1 MKGKEKCKILKEIR
15 AQIAAAND
23 IAWVTEECP
32 HKGDCRGT
40 CPKCEAEVRK
50 LERELERRRA
60 LGKTVAVVGLSAGLI
75 VATSSCAELSAIGG
89 NQLDGDMI
97 APASTTTPELQGGMT
112 LPPDIT
118 DALDGDIDLG
128 GVPPLPPV
136 TTEEIPELGGEPLP
150 VYYLTDFTLYDSET
164 MYVAT
169 GDFNLYDVV
178 EGEEGPSGITESMY
192 NGDFFMLV
200 GDNGTE
206 ESPAWLYLVRCRG
219 VLYAID
225 EYDLTHFAKVYAPAD
240 QQEAK

>member
-1 MKGKEKCKILKEIR
+1 MKGKDKCKILKEIR

-50 LERELERRRA
+50 LERELSRRRA
-60 LGKTVAVVGLSAGLI
+60 LGKTIAVVGLSAGI
-75 VATSSCAELSAIGG
+75 ITNTVACAELSLVGG
-89 NQLDGDMI
+89 DSLGGDM
-97 APASTTTPELQGGMT
+97 AVSTTSMEVNGLMEA
-112 LPPDIT
+112 PDTT

-150 VYYLTDFTLYDSET
+150 VYYLTDFTLYDTER
-164 MYVAT
+164 MYVVKEN
-169 GDFNLYDVV
+169 FNLYDVV
-178 EGEEGPSGITESMY
+178 EGEEGPSGIVETLY
-192 NGDFFMLV
+192 TGDFFLLV
-200 GDNGTE
+200 GDNGTDE
-206 ESPAWLYLVRCRG
+206 HPAWAYLIRYKG
-219 VLYAID
+219 VLFAVED
-225 EYDLTHFAKVYAPAD
+225 DLSRVAEEYAPAD

>member
-1 MKGKEKCKILKEIR
+1 MKGKDKCKILKEIR

-40 CPKCEAEVRK
+40 CPKCEAEVRQ
-50 LERELERRRA
+50 LERALSRRRA
-60 LGKTVAVVGLSAGLI
+60 LGKTIAVVGLSAGI
-75 VATSSCAELSAIGG
+75 ITNTVACAELSSIG
-89 NQLDGDMI
+89 NSSTLDGD
-97 APASTTTPELQGGMT
+97 PAVNTTTAPT
-112 LPPDIT
+112 T
-118 DALDGDIDLG
+118 TWALTGDVDHA
-128 GVPPLPPV
+128 GVPLPPE

-164 MYVAT
+164 MYMAT

-178 EGEEGPSGITESMY
+178 EGEEGPSGITETMY

-200 GDNGTE
+200 GDNATAE
-206 ESPAWLYLVRCRG
+206 TPAWLYLVRVRG

-225 EYDLTHFAKVYAPAD
+225 EYDLTNLAKVYAPAD

>member
-60 LGKTVAVVGLSAGLI
+60 LGKTIAVVGLSAGI
-75 VATSSCAELSAIGG
+75 ITNTVACAELSSIG
-89 NQLDGDMI
+89 NSSTLDDNL
-97 APASTTTPELQGGMT
+97 AVNTTTAPT
-112 LPPDIT
+112 T
-118 DALDGDIDLG
+118 TWALTGDIDIG

-136 TTEEIPELGGEPLP
+136 TTDEIPELGGEPLP
-150 VYYLTDFTLYDSET
+150 VYYLTDFTLYDTER
-164 MYVAT
+164 MYVVKEN
-169 GDFNLYDVV
+169 FNLYDVV
-178 EGEEGPSGITESMY
+178 EGEEGPSGIVETLY
-192 NGDFFMLV
+192 TGDFFLLV
-200 GDNGTE
+200 GDNGTDE
-206 ESPAWLYLVRCRG
+206 HPAWAYLIRYKG
-219 VLYAID
+219 VLFAVED
-225 EYDLTHFAKVYAPAD
+225 DLSHVAEEYAPAD